1 MNRWDVTGPHGVG
14 VQYRYPPLP
23 IAAFARAVG
32 AETPGVPYDVD
43 GYGLLLPAGGC
54 WNDDHPAPPFGL
66 KLYQVPAGAT
76 TPPSTSSAAPPYIVL
91 SPPFIA
97 LAAAN

>member
-43 GYGLLLPAGGC
+43 GYGLLLPAGGGR
-54 WNDDHPAPPFGL
+54 NEEPPGPPFGV
-66 KLYQVPAGAT
+66 KLYQVAAGAT
-76 TPPSTSSAAPPYIVL
+76 TPPSTPRAAPPVIWIL
-91 SPPFIA
+91 PPLA
-97 LAAAN
+97 CLAA